1 MLMEEWFAEGHAV
14 QVPAGASVL
23 DAELQLSERSN
34 GLIIMA
40 HAGCGRRLQGRI
52 QGLSEIFARAGFATL
67 RMDLLTEEE
76 AEIDGHLDG
85 IHFDAE
91 LLTERLDGAVEWILD
106 LPEAAHL
113 PLGMFGS
120 GSGAEAALEVAAE
133 RGKALSAIVAAGLA
147 IDRPSPAMQ
156 RITSPVM
163 IVAAEKD
170 SRGMATSRD
179 CLQALSGRK
188 RMEVLHGTGTLSN
201 SMDKVAR
208 IACLWFEQYL
218 L

>member
-1 MLMEEWFAEGHAV
+1 MLMEEWFTDGHAV

-23 DAELQLSERSN
+23 DAELQLSGRSN
-34 GLIIMA
+34 GLIVMA
-40 HAGCGRRLQGRI
+40 HAGTGRRLQGRI

-85 IHFDAE
+85 IHFDSE
-91 LLTERLDGAVEWILD
+91 LFVERLDGAVDWILD

-120 GSGAEAALEVAAE
+120 GSGAEAVIEVAAE
-133 RGKALSAIVAAGLA
+133 RGRTLAAVVVAGLTA
-147 IDRPSPAMQ
+147 GMISPAAH
-156 RITSPVM
+156 RIHAPAM
-163 IVAAEKD
+163 LVAAEKD
-170 SRGMATSRD
+170 AQSMNATRE
-179 CLQALSGRK
+179 CLQAMSGKK
-188 RMEVLHGTGTLSN
+188 RMEVLHGTGGLSG

-208 IACLWFEQYL
+208 LACLWFEQYL
-218 L
+218 V

>member
-1 MLMEEWFAEGHAV
+1 MLMEEWFSDGHAV
-14 QVPAGASVL
+14 QVPAGTSVL
-23 DAELQLSERSN
+23 DAELQLSGRSN
-34 GLIIMA
+34 GLIVMA
-40 HAGCGRRLQGRI
+40 HAGSGRRLQGRI

-85 IHFDAE
+85 IHFDSD
-91 LLTERLDGAVEWILD
+91 LLVERLDGAVDWILD

-120 GSGAEAALEVAAE
+120 GSGAEAVLEVAAE
-133 RGKALSAIVAAGLA
+133 RGKTLAAVVAAGLS
-147 IDRPSPAMQ
+147 IERPSQALRRVTAPTML
-156 RITSPVM
+156 
-163 IVAAEKD
+163 VAAEKD
-170 SRGMATSRD
+170 LHGMNMTRD
-179 CLQALSGRK
+179 CLQAMPGKK
-188 RMEVLHGTGTLSN
+188 RMEVLHGTGTLTN

-208 IACLWFEQYL
+208 LACLWFEQYL

>member
-1 MLMEEWFAEGHAV
+1 MLMEEWFTDGHAV

-23 DAELQLSERSN
+23 DAELQLSGRSN
-34 GLIIMA
+34 GLIVMA
-40 HAGCGRRLQGRI
+40 HAGTGRRLQGRI

-85 IHFDAE
+85 IHFDSE
-91 LLTERLDGAVEWILD
+91 LFVERLDGAVDWILD

-120 GSGAEAALEVAAE
+120 GSGAEAVIEVAAE
-133 RGKALSAIVAAGLA
+133 RGKTLAAVVAAGLSVE
-147 IDRPSPAMQ
+147 RLSPAAH
-156 RITSPVM
+156 RINTPAM
-163 IVAAEKD
+163 LVAAE
-170 SRGMATSRD
+170 RD
-179 CLQALSGRK
+179 ARSMSTTRECLQAISGKK
-188 RMEVLHGTGTLSN
+188 RMEVLHGTGSLAN

-208 IACLWFEQYL
+208 LACLWFEQYL